1 MTVSQVYT
9 TAPDI
14 GTRSE
19 KEEETFALLD
29 KLGIEYERVEHE
41 PAMTI
46 EACQD
51 IDRILDTPLCKNLF
65 LTNSAKT
72 QYYLL
77 LLPGNKAFHTRE
89 VADQIGS
96 TRLSFG
102 SADKMQELLNL
113 TPGSVTIM
121 GLMYDKAH
129 KVTLLIDRDLTKNE
143 YICFHP
149 CQNTGSVKAKTEKI
163 FGEFLK
169 YTGHT
174 PTYVTIKAQ

>member
-1 MTVSQVYT
+1 MTDRELVSMAEEAMSAAY
-9 TAPDI
+9 APYS
-14 GTRSE
+14 GF
-19 KEEETFALLD
+19 KVGAALAAHNA
-29 KLGIEYERVEHE
+29 KGEIRVFTGCNIENASYSPTICAER
-41 PAMTI
+41 A
-46 EACQD
+46 
-51 IDRILDTPLCKNLF
+51 
-65 LTNSAKT
+65 
-72 QYYLL
+72 
-77 LLPGNKAFHTRE
+77 AFHTRE
-89 VADQIGS
+89 LADQIGS

-129 KVTLLIDRDLTKNE
+129 KVTLLIDHDLTKNE

-149 CQNTGSVKAKTEKI
+149 CQNTGSVKAKTEKM

-174 PTYVTIKAQ
+174 PTYVTIKA

>member
-1 MTVSQVYT
+1 MTVSRIYT

-14 GTRSE
+14 GTRSV

-29 KLGIEYERVEHE
+29 RLGIEYERVEHE

-77 LLPGNKAFHTRE
+77 LLPGDKAFHTRE

-102 SADKMQELLNL
+102 SADKMQWSL
-113 TPGSVTIM
+113 SVIIT
-121 GLMYDKAH
+121 DC
-129 KVTLLIDRDLTKNE
+129 V
-143 YICFHP
+143 
-149 CQNTGSVKAKTEKI
+149 
-163 FGEFLK
+163 
-169 YTGHT
+169 
-174 PTYVTIKAQ
+174 